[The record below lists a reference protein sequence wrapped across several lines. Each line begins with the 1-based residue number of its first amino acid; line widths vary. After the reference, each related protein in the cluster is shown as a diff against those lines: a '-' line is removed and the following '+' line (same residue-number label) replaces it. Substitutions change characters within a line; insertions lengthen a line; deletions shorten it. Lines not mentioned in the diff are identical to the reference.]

1 MSGRFAKVATPT
13 VLSGSF
19 IPAHDMTFDIAESI
33 GNLLDAFRS
42 YVEQVRD
49 AEQADN
55 AVEELLAAFLSE
67 AHERGASP
75 AGDTPL

>member
-1 MSGRFAKVATPT
+1 MSKFGEVATPT
-13 VLSGSF
+13 VLNGSF
-19 IPAHDMTFDIAESI
+19 IPAHDMTFDLAESI

-55 AVEELLAAFLSE
+55 AVEELLAVFLKE
-67 AHERGASP
+67 AQKRDAPPE
-75 AGDTPL
+75 